1 MVLLGTLEFMKSMEV
16 DMGACRPLD
25 QAVYAAI
32 DGEVCGVFAISY
44 RKARSTTAGL
54 RTLCTHR
61 GLTPMVLCDDFM
73 LTKSF
78 IHSRFGI
85 LPRRMEF
92 PPREM
97 RQDLLAREPAELD
110 PVIALITREGLAPK
124 AFAVTGARVLG
135 RAMTVGVALHMAAGI
150 LGLLIML
157 IIAYMG
163 PGNVLTSGA
172 ILLYQLIWLLP
183 GILITEWPRTI

>member
-1 MVLLGTLEFMKSMEV
+1 M
-16 DMGACRPLD
+16 
-25 QAVYAAI
+25 
-32 DGEVCGVFAISY
+32 
-44 RKARSTTAGL
+44 
-54 RTLCTHR
+54 
-61 GLTPMVLCDDFM
+61 
-73 LTKSF
+73 
-78 IHSRFGI
+78 
-85 LPRRMEF
+85 
-92 PPREM
+92 
-97 RQDLLAREPAELD
+97 
-110 PVIALITREGLAPK
+110 ITREGLAPK